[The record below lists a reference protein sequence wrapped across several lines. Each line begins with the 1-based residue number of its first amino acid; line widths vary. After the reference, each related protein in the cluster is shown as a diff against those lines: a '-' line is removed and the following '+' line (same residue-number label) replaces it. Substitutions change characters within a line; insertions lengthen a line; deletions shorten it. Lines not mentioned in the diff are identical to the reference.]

1 MTSEPQMLVEKPSPS
16 DIRAELDRMAGS
28 DIFLSSPQLVAFLR
42 YIIEAT
48 LHGKQDR
55 IKAYTIAVEV
65 LRRDIKFD
73 PQLDPIVRVEAT
85 RLRRAIERY
94 YASTGADDPII
105 IDLPRGSYIP
115 TFRRREIPVSHP
127 VRIPRKLYRLGGI
140 FSARP
145 FLAGAGAFALVVA
158 VAAVAVVLWQAMRP
172 ATSIYEQR
180 VGNGLPVVLM
190 EPFSVAGAPDPGTVS
205 AAALQ
210 EKMRDAFVRFET
222 VNVVSAQKQPAGSNS
237 APHAD
242 YRFLGFINYL
252 PEGATTVQVRLLDTK
267 DGADVWSKTFERIES
282 RQDANA
288 SEEAI
293 VLATSAT
300 LLQPFGVIH
309 AHERARH
316 LATGE
321 GDPRYRCVLEASES
335 LRSFDPDQHLRAQA
349 CLERLTVEAPS
360 FGLGFRYLAVI
371 YLRGYQ
377 FGVGSR
383 PGGGPTLDQALQA
396 ARRAIE
402 LQPESS
408 RGYNALASVYLA
420 SGDVERAFAASD
432 RAVSLNIFDMGVLG
446 DYGGRMISAGEVD
459 RGIALLRHAAG
470 SAAVR
475 PAAHHFY
482 LFLGHYLKGEWADA
496 AYQANQLTSN
506 TNPLALIARAL
517 TAGQIGDHE
526 KAHQVLDRLIAM
538 QPAWRG
544 NARGQL
550 EKLIPTRAIVDRL
563 TGDLIAAGLD
573 ATRDIAARTDT
584 IPLPPGNGMPTIY
597 IEPFRVTGTPTS
609 KSVTATSLFEK
620 INDAFARFDTINVV
634 VGSRQQVNT
643 LVGSSQSTALLEPR
657 ADYRLSGALEYRDRQ
672 TNVLFRLIDVAEG
685 KVVWSR
691 VFDGV
696 PDSRGGSA
704 EEGIVLALSNAL
716 LQSYGTIRAHDRAKQ
731 LASNI
736 GDPRYRCILEAA
748 DAVRSVD
755 PAGRERART
764 CLERLTAIDPGFAVG
779 FAFLAITYNRE
790 FQQEYGE
797 RARDPLA
804 LDNALKAA
812 RRAIELQPED
822 SRAYLALFV
831 VLYNRRDLP
840 SAFAAAEKSLT
851 LNKYDMLAL
860 GEYGG
865 RLIQAGN
872 VEKGMALMQRA
883 GEYGAIRPSWHYF
896 YLFLGNYLRGDMKEA
911 AANADHIASENYA
924 NGWVAKA
931 IVSAAAKD
939 TGRAH
944 QAIDR
949 LTALAPSWQEDPRG
963 ELARIIP
970 DSAIADRLMADLAA
984 AGLSKDR

>member
-1 MTSEPQMLVEKPSPS
+1 MNAPGIWRPARV
-16 DIRAELDRMAGS
+16 IRATA
-28 DIFLSSPQLVAFLR
+28 
-42 YIIEAT
+42 
-48 LHGKQDR
+48 
-55 IKAYTIAVEV
+55 AYS
-65 LRRDIKFD
+65 R
-73 PQLDPIVRVEAT
+73 
-85 RLRRAIERY
+85 
-94 YASTGADDPII
+94 
-105 IDLPRGSYIP
+105 
-115 TFRRREIPVSHP
+115 HP
-127 VRIPRKLYRLGGI
+127 
-140 FSARP
+140 
-145 FLAGAGAFALVVA
+145 
-158 VAAVAVVLWQAMRP
+158 
-172 ATSIYEQR
+172 
-180 VGNGLPVVLM
+180 
-190 EPFSVAGAPDPGTVS
+190 
-205 AAALQ
+205 
-210 EKMRDAFVRFET
+210 
-222 VNVVSAQKQPAGSNS
+222 
-237 APHAD
+237 
-242 YRFLGFINYL
+242 
-252 PEGATTVQVRLLDTK
+252 
-267 DGADVWSKTFERIES
+267 
-282 RQDANA
+282 
-288 SEEAI
+288 
-293 VLATSAT
+293 
-300 LLQPFGVIH
+300 
-309 AHERARH
+309 
-316 LATGE
+316 
-321 GDPRYRCVLEASES
+321 ES

-360 FGLGFRYLAVI
+360 FGLGFRYLAVV

-432 RAVSLNIFDMGVLG
+432 RAVSLNIYDMGVLG
-446 DYGGRMISAGEVD
+446 DYGGRIISVGEVD
-459 RGIALLRHAAG
+459 RGIALLRHSAG
-470 SAAVR
+470 SATVR

-482 LFLGHYLKGEWADA
+482 LFLGHYLKGEWAGA

-517 TAGQIGDHE
+517 SAAQIGDRE
-526 KAHQVLDRLIAM
+526 KAHQALDRLIAM
-538 QPAWRG
+538 QPAWRD
-544 NARGQL
+544 NAHGQL
-550 EKLIPTRAIVDRL
+550 EKLIPTSAIVDRL
-563 TGDLIAAGLD
+563 TGDLIAAGLN
-573 ATRDIAARTDT
+573 AARDVAVRTDT
-584 IPLPPGNGMPTIY
+584 IPLPSGNGMPTIY

-609 KSVTATSLFEK
+609 KNVTATTLFEK
-620 INDAFARFDTINVV
+620 INDAFARFDTVNVV
-634 VGSRQQVNT
+634 
-643 LVGSSQSTALLEPR
+643 VGSSQSTTILEPR
-657 ADYRLSGALEYRDRQ
+657 ADYRLSGAIEYRDRQ

-704 EEGIVLALSNAL
+704 EEGIVLALANAL

-779 FAFLAITYNRE
+779 LAFLAITYNRE
-790 FQQEYGE
+790 FQREYGE
-797 RARDPLA
+797 RARDPMA

-840 SAFAAAEKSLT
+840 SAFAAAEKSLA

-865 RLIQAGN
+865 RLILAGN

-883 GEYGAIRPSWHYF
+883 GEYGAIRPSWHY
-896 YLFLGNYLRGDMKEA
+896 
-911 AANADHIASENYA
+911 ST
-924 NGWVAKA
+924 
-931 IVSAAAKD
+931 S
-939 TGRAH
+939 
-944 QAIDR
+944 
-949 LTALAPSWQEDPRG
+949 SWQLPPRRHEG
-963 ELARIIP
+963 GN
-970 DSAIADRLMADLAA
+970 S
-984 AGLSKDR
+984 